1 MKLKNLLMS
10 SIAMF
15 FAITSFAQPTTN
27 PASLPTLSASQV
39 ISIYTDNFYS
49 DLSNVNFNPGWGQSG
64 FGTATTFTLSGNNMR
79 HYPNMNYQGIDIK
92 NGGAN
97 PPQNVSSLD
106 TLHLDVYTTNCTSL
120 DVFLV
125 NDAAVEKFVNRTLTL
140 NAWNRLKIPL
150 SAYASQGM
158 SLTAIKEFKFVG
170 TPFGTSNVYI
180 DNIFFYTTSI
190 LPTLSNFPNITKNE
204 GDPNFTV
211 AAPTSNN
218 NPATFTYTSSNTSVA
233 TINPTTGLVTLVGPP
248 GTSDITA
255 TQPASNG
262 YSQGMITATLTVS
275 PAVPTVA
282 ATTPTRTP
290 ASAIISVFSDA
301 YTPTATMTTAPW
313 SGNTTSVV
321 QIAGNNT
328 LRAST
333 LNNTDPFVGFDLSS
347 ALNLTN
353 MTHMHLDIYIS
364 GIINIGSVLIP
375 KLSQHNMFPG
385 GSEVAAY
392 LHTISDPMAFQRGQW
407 KGLDIPFTA
416 FNNNLTSS
424 PRDIIAQLIF
434 SFNNLSIGGPI
445 YFDNIYFYNQ
455 NLLPVDFKS
464 FEISKNNSGIQLQWT
479 VGTEVNVNEY
489 IVEKSL
495 NGRDFSAIGS
505 VTAKGTDKYNFTDG
519 KLQNGTSYY
528 RIKSVDK
535 DGSFK
540 YTAIKSINHVSPG
553 KLDYTI
559 YPNPVKGNLFIKDLS
574 GSNNISILDATGKV
588 VYRSSNVTN
597 ASMSIDLSKFSSGL
611 YTVLVNN
618 GAESKAHKIFVEK

>member
-10 SIAMF
+10 MIAIL
-15 FAITSFAQPTTN
+15 FAISSYAQPAT
-27 PASLPTLSASQV
+27 PAATPPARDPAKV
-39 ISIYTDNFYS
+39 ISIFSGAYT
-49 DLSNVNFNPGWGQSG
+49 NVSPVNLNPFWGQSG
-64 FGTATTFTLSGNNMR
+64 FGTAIGIKVMGDSIREYT
-79 HYPNMNYQGIDIK
+79 NMNYQGIEF
-92 NGGAN
+92 
-97 PPQNVSSLD
+97 PSQNVASLD
-106 TLHLDVYTTNCTSL
+106 SVHFDIWSGNCTSIGISL
-120 DVFLV
+120 ISVPPGGEREIV
-125 NDAAVEKFVNRTLTL
+125 RALTTG
-140 NAWNRLKIPL
+140 AWNSIDIKLSDYAALGLPL
-150 SAYASQGM
+150 NQ
-158 SLTAIKEFKFVG
+158 IFQFKFVTK
-170 TPFGTSNVYI
+170 TPASGANIWV
-180 DNIFFYTTSI
+180 DNMYFYTNLN

-218 NPATFTYTSSNTSVA
+218 NPATFTYASSNTSVA

-248 GTSDITA
+248 GTSTITA

-262 YSQGMITATLTVS
+262 YSQAMIAATLTVN

-375 KLSQHNMFPG
+375 KLSQHNTFPG
-385 GSEVAAY
+385 GNEVNAY

-416 FNNNLTSS
+416 FTNNLPNS
-424 PRDIIAQLIF
+424 PRDIIAQIII

-455 NLLPVDFKS
+455 SLLPVDFKG